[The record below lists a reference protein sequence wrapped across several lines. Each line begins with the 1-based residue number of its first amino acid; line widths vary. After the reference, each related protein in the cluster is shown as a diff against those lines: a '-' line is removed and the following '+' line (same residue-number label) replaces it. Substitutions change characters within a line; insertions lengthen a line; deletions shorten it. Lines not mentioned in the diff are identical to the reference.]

1 MHFRSAREGLNNS
14 MSVIPSAGRDLLSPE
29 KQQIPRCARDDIEL
43 FRGSL
48 ALVRGGEI
56 DVLHGHPQPGSL
68 SGQPRGHPARGK
80 LGIRAAIDAQIAM
93 QAVLEQLPCQAVI
106 AGAAIAHV
114 VAAHRLDGRSD
125 EHTSELQSLMR
136 ISYAVF

>member
-56 DVLHGHPQPGSL
+56 DVLHVHPQPGSL
-68 SGQPRGHPARGK
+68 SGQTRGQPSRGK
-80 LGIRAAIDAQIAM
+80 LSIRAAIAAQIAI
-93 QAVLEQLPCQAVI
+93 QAVI
-106 AGAAIAHV
+106 A
-114 VAAHRLDGRSD
+114 LPPY
-125 EHTSELQSLMR
+125 Q
-136 ISYAVF
+136 AVI

>member
-56 DVLHGHPQPGSL
+56 DVLDGHPQPGSL

-80 LGIRAAIDAQIAM
+80 LGIRAASDTQIAM
-93 QAVLEQLPCQAVI
+93 QAVREQVTYQTVTQV
-106 AGAAIAHV
+106 AAIAPE
-114 VAAHRLDGRSD
+114 VATNRLAG
-125 EHTSELQSLMR
+125 
-136 ISYAVF
+136 

>member
-56 DVLHGHPQPGSL
+56 DVLHGHPQPASL
-68 SGQPRGHPARGK
+68 SGQPRGPPARGTF
-80 LGIRAAIDAQIAM
+80 GIRAALDAQIAM
-93 QAVLEQLPCQAVI
+93 PAVLEQHPLPAVI
-106 AGAAIAHV
+106 PRPATAHD
-114 VAAHRLDGRSD
+114 VASHR
-125 EHTSELQSLMR
+125 T
-136 ISYAVF
+136 A